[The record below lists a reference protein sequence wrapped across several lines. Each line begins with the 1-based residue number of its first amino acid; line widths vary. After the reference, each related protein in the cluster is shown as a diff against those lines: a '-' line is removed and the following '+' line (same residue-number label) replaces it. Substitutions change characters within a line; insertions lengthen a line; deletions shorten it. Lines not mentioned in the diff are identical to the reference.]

1 VHLSGQKWAHVRRW
15 CAMSTI
21 TLLTCSAPSAPDRG
35 IGAAKIMPTAKA
47 AAMNERL
54 QEIGTHVAARVYCI
68 QIYDGAGRY
77 QTAPICKRPIT

>member
-1 VHLSGQKWAHVRRW
+1 
-15 CAMSTI
+15 
-21 TLLTCSAPSAPDRG
+21 
-35 IGAAKIMPTAKA
+35 MPTAKA